1 MCVPTE
7 FYVLMKT
14 HVCFHQDPSQAPLHS
29 AQVPKVSPILTFTM
43 SAAIALAATLFIHQG
58 IAATLRAEITSYA

>member
-1 MCVPTE
+1 MCVLTE
-7 FYVLMKT
+7 FNVLVKT

-29 AQVPKVSPILTFTM
+29 AWVPKVSPSLALAM